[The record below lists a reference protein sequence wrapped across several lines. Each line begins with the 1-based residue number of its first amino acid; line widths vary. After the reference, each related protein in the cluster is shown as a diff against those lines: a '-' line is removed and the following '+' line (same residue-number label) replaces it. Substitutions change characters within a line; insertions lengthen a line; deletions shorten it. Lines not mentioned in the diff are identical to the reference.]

1 VGGNQAARAA
11 GIARCAVAAVLTVGA
26 VGCSDESPD
35 VDRAVQPAD
44 AYVAVVE
51 WEVGQQ
57 DPVVDDDGE
66 VVLPVVFVASGDG
79 STIDVGVQA
88 AVAEATS
95 DWATVRF
102 ADQPSDA
109 FDPGLEGEPVRENG
123 VMLLVGP
130 LPDAAP
136 SVEIQVIRSVAVD
149 ASEGFLLEVTATP
162 RPTDTSAI
170 SPRAT
175 VTSVSSVTAV
185 TQP

>member
-11 GIARCAVAAVLTVGA
+11 GIARCAIAAVLTVGA
-26 VGCSDESPD
+26 VGCSDEPAD
-35 VDRAVQPAD
+35 VERAVQPAD

-51 WEVGQQ
+51 WEVGRQ

-95 DWATVRF
+95 DWAKVRF

-109 FDPGLEGEPVRENG
+109 FDPSVEGEPVRDAG
-123 VMLLVGP
+123 AMLLIGP
-130 LPDAAP
+130 IPDAAP
-136 SVEIQVIRSVAVD
+136 SIEVQVLRSVAVD
-149 ASEGFLLEVTATP
+149 ESEAFLVEVTATP
-162 RPTDTSAI
+162 GPIDTSAI

-185 TQP
+185 TTP